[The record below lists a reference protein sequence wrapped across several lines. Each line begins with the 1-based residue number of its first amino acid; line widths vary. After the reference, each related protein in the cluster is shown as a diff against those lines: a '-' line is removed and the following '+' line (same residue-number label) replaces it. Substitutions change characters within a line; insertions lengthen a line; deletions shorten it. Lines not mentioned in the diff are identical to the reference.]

1 MNVTAWLRRI
11 PQPVAIVADG
21 KRVAVPDTARKWS
34 ELASTLETM
43 NATRLVA
50 LDDNGVTLR
59 ATSLEE
65 GAEVA
70 DHPERAKSP
79 LATELTLMSGL
90 LADAYRTGAE
100 TSLRAMSSAIEENTK
115 LVKLLADRLG
125 SIEIAWQKSLTT
137 HARMVSE
144 LAQAESSRSDDDGVL
159 ANLLPLIAANAGK
172 KGK

>member
-1 MNVTAWLRRI
+1 MNLQSWLRRT
-11 PQPVAIVADG
+11 PQPVAVIADG
-21 KRVAVPDTARKWS
+21 KRVVVPSTARKWH
-34 ELASTLETM
+34 ELTATLEAM

-50 LDDNGVTLR
+50 LDDSGVTLR
-59 ATSLEE
+59 ATSLED
-65 GAEVA
+65 GAEVE
-70 DHPERAKSP
+70 ERAKSP

-144 LAQAESSRSDDDGVL
+144 LAQANAEPATEDGVL
-159 ANLLPLIAANAGK
+159 ASLIPLIAANAAKGGK
-172 KGK
+172 K